1 MKEELNLLKNQKQ
14 LNFKPFL
21 KIGNIYS
28 CLKIFSL
35 ILLIFSNPPPVHFL
49 LKKNQKN
56 CHHSEVFKV
65 YFALQDAHFPFLIN
79 TT

>member
-49 LKKNQKN
+49 LKKYQKKI
-56 CHHSEVFKV
+56 VITVK
-65 YFALQDAHFPFLIN
+65 FLKCILLCKMHIFLFL
-79 TT
+79 

>member
-49 LKKNQKN
+49 LKK
-56 CHHSEVFKV
+56 
-65 YFALQDAHFPFLIN
+65 I
-79 TT
+79 